1 MKLLI
6 DEAFEVESVV
16 TESINESTG
25 KKEKNYYIEGVF
37 STIEKRNRNG
47 RVYPRQIWE
56 SNISKY
62 QDEIKN
68 NTYKTLGEL
77 EHPQRVEVDPM
88 RAVIKIQKLWIEG
101 DYVKGRAK
109 ILNDNSPETNKL
121 KALIDEGMK
130 IGVSS
135 RGTGRLGK
143 GNIVEDFEL
152 QTYDVVARPS
162 DYNAMLS
169 GIMESVEK
177 EVKFDEK
184 LNKYI
189 CTNGE
194 CKLVNESVNEGE
206 VDDALYTPKNV
217 DAETLLK
224 TLEAYA
230 NKPEIEKSIEEEKRL
245 KEKFQKYF
253 GDKID
258 EAAPR
263 EIKGDISRVLIT
275 YKNGKEKRVTDPSLL
290 DLYMF
295 SKDENIVK
303 MRTQYRKKTDD
314 GWAIDKNKI
323 YEYRRC
329 ADIKDVWIEI
339 NVRRAITQAVQFVM
353 EGGSAIIKTVGKSS
367 ICGEIEHPKKG

>member
-184 LNKYI
+184 LNKYV

-253 GDKID
+253 GDK
-258 EAAPR
+258 
-263 EIKGDISRVLIT
+263 
-275 YKNGKEKRVTDPSLL
+275 
-290 DLYMF
+290 
-295 SKDENIVK
+295 
-303 MRTQYRKKTDD
+303 
-314 GWAIDKNKI
+314 
-323 YEYRRC
+323 
-329 ADIKDVWIEI
+329 DV
-339 NVRRAITQAVQFVM
+339 
-353 EGGSAIIKTVGKSS
+353 
-367 ICGEIEHPKKG
+367 